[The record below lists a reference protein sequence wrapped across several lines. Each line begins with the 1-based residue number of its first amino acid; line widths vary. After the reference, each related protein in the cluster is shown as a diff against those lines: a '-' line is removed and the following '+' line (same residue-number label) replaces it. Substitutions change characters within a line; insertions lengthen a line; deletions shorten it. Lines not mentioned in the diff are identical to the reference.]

1 MSIKLRII
9 EPYISKYVHVVDD
22 YNDGIKFCCDE
33 IKKNNLTTINI
44 LKIKN
49 INNGKIITIKLNK
62 KEELVKNN
70 ENELY
75 NIVRE
80 LEYKIDKL
88 NQKVELLVETKVN
101 KYHESEQKSIKYE
114 EYKSTKYEEKEIPKK
129 EIPKKEIIKDDLCNI
144 M

>member
-9 EPYISKYVHVVDD
+9 EPYISKYIHVVND

-33 IKKNNLTTINI
+33 LKKNNLTNINI

-49 INNGKIITIKLNK
+49 IDNGKTITIKLNK
-62 KEELVKNN
+62 KKDLDKNN
-70 ENELY
+70 ENDLY
-75 NIVRE
+75 TIIRE

-88 NQKVELLVETKVN
+88 DQKLDSIIENKVN
-101 KYHESEQKSIKYE
+101 NHPETEQKSIKYE
-114 EYKSTKYEEKEIPKK
+114 EYKSTKYEEKEV
-129 EIPKKEIIKDDLCNI
+129 PKKEIIKDDLCNI